1 MASAQERLRASRASL
16 DAGFPSSAVS
26 AAYYAMLYAARAA
39 LSEEERNAKTHRGV
53 WSLFS
58 EVFVASGRFEREL
71 FAAAQR
77 AQDLREAADYEAGT
91 VPPKQADKVLADA
104 NRFVSGVASMLPS

>member
-58 EVFVASGRFEREL
+58 EVFVTSGRFEREL

-77 AQDLREAADYEAGT
+77 AQDLREAADYEAGIIS
-91 VPPKQADKVLADA
+91 PERPDAVLVDSG
-104 NRFVSGVASMLPS
+104 RFVAAVASMLPD

>member
-1 MASAQERLRASRASL
+1 MAGAQERLRAARASL

-58 EVFVASGRFEREL
+58 QVFVASGRFEHEL
-71 FAAAQR
+71 FSLAQR
-77 AQDLREAADYEAGT
+77 AQLLREAADYEVGPVSAER
-91 VPPKQADKVLADA
+91 AESVLADA
-104 NRFVSGVASMLPS
+104 GRFVAAVAAMLPE